1 MANTFY
7 KISTVTVGSGG
18 AATIDFTSI
27 PQTYTDLQLVSSLR
41 VTYDGGNS
49 WIDGIFTFNGTSTNY
64 SERFQFGDGSTTG
77 NASQSSTGLK
87 WAGFAV
93 DSGSTA
99 NVFSNN
105 FLYIRNYTT
114 AKFKSISSES
124 VTENNGA
131 VAQQSLHSGL
141 WSNTAAITQITITP
155 GFGSFVQYS
164 TATLYGIKSS

>member
-1 MANTFY
+1 MANTFF

-18 AATIDFTSI
+18 AATISFTSI
-27 PQTYTDLQLVSSLR
+27 PQTYTDLLILNSLR
-41 VTYDGGNS
+41 VDYDGGNS
-49 WIDGIFTFNGTSTNY
+49 WIDGIFTFNGTTTNY
-64 SERFQFGDGSTTG
+64 SEKFQFGDGSTTG
-77 NASQSSTGLK
+77 QSSQSSTGLK

-105 FLYIRNYTT
+105 SLYIRNYTT
-114 AKFKSISSES
+114 NKYKSSSSES
-124 VTENNGA
+124 VTENNNA
-131 VAQQSLHSGL
+131 NAQQSLHSGL
-141 WSNTAAITQITITP
+141 WSNSAAITQITITP